1 MVNLPYNLR
10 EGQVAY
16 ALKVMANF
24 RALLAA
30 YGLITVDGIG
40 PDGGPA
46 TGDVPTIIEL
56 LRKAMVMA
64 DKEGNSDHVVFP
76 DGETLTQK
84 YAAGTL
90 NASLLNNEG
99 MFYFEIRQ
107 EDGHLLVTATE
118 GIDQGDFEID
128 PDTGHLLFNLNDP
141 DESNV
146 VHTYDLGQVKGD
158 KGDDGAGG
166 MQATTYD
173 PNGVGKDMNT
183 YTGFF
188 VCYALKWG
196 GYYLTEDTAFVA
208 DKTYYTYDSDNDEY
222 TEATVTTGAAVLAN
236 TYYEKLAAAEYRL
249 SDDDHVGGATLTGH
263 ITTTSGHY
271 FMGPANTA
279 TDDGVSAWSGGQVR
293 TVSQGPGSIIIK
305 ALGDIPEEDVDLQ
318 VTMFV

>member
-24 RALLAA
+24 RALLGA
-30 YGLITVDGIG
+30 YNNISIDGIG
-40 PDGGPA
+40 
-46 TGDVPTIIEL
+46 TGDIATIIGL
-56 LRKAMVMA
+56 LRQAMVMA
-64 DKEGNSDHVVFP
+64 DEEGNSNHVVFP

-90 NASLLNNEG
+90 NASLLDSEGLFYFYVDPTNGHLFVTASEG
-99 MFYFEIRQ
+99 MEA
-107 EDGHLLVTATE
+107 DN
-118 GIDQGDFEID
+118 FEID

-158 KGDDGAGG
+158 KGDAGAGG

-188 VCYALKWG
+188 ICYADKWG
-196 GYYLTEDTAFVA
+196 GYFLTEDTAFVA
-208 DKTYYTYDSDNDEY
+208 DKTYYTYDSVNDEY
-222 TEATVTTGAAVLAN
+222 TAATVTTGAAVLAD
-236 TYYEKLAAAEYRL
+236 TYYEKLSAMEYRL

-263 ITTTSGHY
+263 ITPTSGHY
-271 FMGPANTA
+271 FMGPADDT
-279 TDDGVSAWSGGQVR
+279 TDDAVNAWSGGQIR
-293 TVSQGPGSIIIK
+293 TLGQGTGSITIK